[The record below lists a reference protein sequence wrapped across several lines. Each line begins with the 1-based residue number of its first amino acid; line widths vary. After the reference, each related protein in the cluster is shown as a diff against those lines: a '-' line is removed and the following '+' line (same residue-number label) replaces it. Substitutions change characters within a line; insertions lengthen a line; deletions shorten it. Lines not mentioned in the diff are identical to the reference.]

1 MTWRWT
7 QVSVITGNN
16 LIFLKANNAHGLK
29 FRGSRK
35 HLLTLP
41 MGSFFG
47 PHEGFS
53 LLIARSVPHLVSFLP
68 SFPSL
73 VTLAFYSS
81 AYFAGKSQKPESHF
95 YPHGQSQRNV
105 FALYSYHFINEA
117 PTMSPLLLVFTT
129 EGTAWFCIIMLKWC
143 LSNPNLLSQIQTHL
157 FQFILN
163 ITTWTLYQL
172 GFNQRNR
179 TRRSQILRGL
189 LQRIGLRAS
198 LVLSSVIKTLC
209 CHARFDPWL
218 GN

>member
-1 MTWRWT
+1 M
-7 QVSVITGNN
+7 ITGNN

-73 VTLAFYSS
+73 VTLAFHSS

-95 YPHGQSQRNV
+95 YPHGQSQQNV

-117 PTMSPLLLVFTT
+117 PTHVSFALSIHHRGHSLVLHHYAKMMF
-129 EGTAWFCIIMLKWC
+129 IQPKPS
-143 LSNPNLLSQIQTHL
+143 LSNPDSSIPIHPQYHHLNTVSVGIQPEKQNQKESDIKRPITKNWL
-157 FQFILN
+157 KGFPGAQFS
-163 ITTWTLYQL
+163 
-172 GFNQRNR
+172 G
-179 TRRSQILRGL
+179 
-189 LQRIGLRAS
+189 
-198 LVLSSVIKTLC
+198 
-209 CHARFDPWL
+209 
-218 GN
+218 